1 MAKGKP
7 VNIPAPGLGFYA
19 VTQLKV
25 ETTAGALGRVLF
37 SS

>member
-7 VNIPAPGLGFYA
+7 VNIPALGLGFCA
-19 VTQLKV
+19 ATQLNV